1 VYCESARSL
10 ADLRSILTSASSLFS
25 LQGVVFGSDDFSA
38 DVGINGRH
46 SPEAWELMYARQK
59 IVTTC
64 RLFENAQPIDMVYIN
79 FKDLDGLKKQA
90 EQGAAWGFTGKQVI
104 HPQQVPVVQAAF
116 SPSESNIA
124 WARELIDAYDKHEH
138 EEGKGAFTFRGQ
150 TMVDRPL
157 LKRARYILNMTR

>member
-1 VYCESARSL
+1 M
-10 ADLRSILTSASSLFS
+10 DLRSILSTASHLFS

-38 DVGINGRH
+38 DVGINGRYT
-46 SPEAWELMYARQK
+46 PEAWELLYARQK
-59 IVTTC
+59 IIATC

-79 FKDLDGLKKQA
+79 FKDLEGLKKQA

-104 HPQQVPVVQAAF
+104 HPQQVPIVQRAF
-116 SPSESNIA
+116 SPSDSAVA
-124 WARELIDAYDKHEH
+124 WAKELIDAYEKHER

-150 TMVDRPL
+150 TMVDKPL